1 MTTER
6 ERAGEDVATPGA
18 VDVME
23 AGVAEAVEAAEIVKT
38 GTEGYGDRP
47 ALRRRT
53 SAFGHG
59 PTTTVPVIPLWDRL
73 PVGVC

>member
-1 MTTER
+1 
-6 ERAGEDVATPGA
+6 
-18 VDVME
+18 ME
-23 AGVAEAVEAAEIVKT
+23 VGVVEAVEAAETVKA
-38 GTEGYGDRP
+38 GTEGYGDRA

-53 SAFGHG
+53 SAYDRG